1 MNMSISSFFFNILKI
16 SCLQKLE
23 TPDSEGNTGIL
34 LNSTKHLQNNNNKNH
49 NIKSKATN

>member
-1 MNMSISSFFFNILKI
+1 M

-34 LNSTKHLQNNNNKNH
+34 LKSTKHYK
-49 NIKSKATN
+49 KTNFCSLL